1 MVFFTYIRDLSPIKY
16 TKRIIKVWVKVG
28 KCDYLG
34 ENVFQ
39 SVIIIV

>member
-1 MVFFTYIRDLSPIKY
+1 MRDLSPIKY
-16 TKRIIKVWVKVG
+16 TKRRIKVGIKVG

-39 SVIIIV
+39 SVIIVV